1 MITVES
7 LYKYE
12 NFDLLLKRHFTTEQ
26 IESQSNILLLSDT
39 IAYHLSSKNYTIVKS
54 IFDVMAS
61 SEDKDFVELSPG
73 ITAIDSEVVEH
84 FKKENN
90 VDNDYYVF
98 CGSRLAF
105 AEAFGLNV
113 YSPSVNQF
121 IVAVY
126 ETMNCIKF
134 IGPGRGN
141 FVIFKPILEI
151 SKDIFNGIVASRK
164 DFFINAKNAKHLVR
178 ILEQDCEYYVEII
191 NNMVEQNKQLK
202 LQIEQA
208 EKKQYM
214 TTQMTWR

>member
-12 NFDLLLKRHFTTEQ
+12 NFDSVLKRHFTNEQ
-26 IESQSNILLLSDT
+26 IQAQSNVLLLNDT
-39 IAYHLSSKNYTIVKS
+39 IAYHLASKNYTIVKS

-61 SEDKDFVELSPG
+61 SQDKDSVELSPG
-73 ITAIDSEVVEH
+73 ITTIEPEVIEQ

-105 AEAFGLNV
+105 AEAFGLNA
-113 YSPSVNQF
+113 YSPSINQF

-141 FVIFKPILEI
+141 FVIFKPISEI

-164 DFFINAKNAKHLVR
+164 DFFINAKNSKHLVR
-178 ILEQDCEYYVEII
+178 ILEQDCEYYVEMIDNII
-191 NNMVEQNKQLK
+191 EQNKQLK

-208 EKKQYM
+208 ERKQYM

>member
-12 NFDLLLKRHFTTEQ
+12 NFDSVLKRHFTNEQ
-26 IESQSNILLLSDT
+26 IEAQSNVLLLNDT
-39 IAYHLSSKNYTIVKS
+39 IAYHLASKNYTIVKS

-61 SEDKDFVELSPG
+61 SQDKDSVELSPG
-73 ITAIDSEVVEH
+73 ITTIEPEVIEQ

-105 AEAFGLNV
+105 AEAFGLNA
-113 YSPSVNQF
+113 YSPSINQF

-141 FVIFKPILEI
+141 FVIFKPISEI

-164 DFFINAKNAKHLVR
+164 DFFINAKNSKHLVR
-178 ILEQDCEYYVEII
+178 ILEQDCEYYVEMIDNII
-191 NNMVEQNKQLK
+191 EQNKQLK

-208 EKKQYM
+208 ERKQYM

>member
-12 NFDLLLKRHFTTEQ
+12 NFDLVLKRHFTNEQ
-26 IESQSNILLLSDT
+26 IEAQSNVLLLSDT
-39 IAYHLSSKNYTIVKS
+39 IAYHLACKNYTIVKS

-61 SEDKDFVELSPG
+61 TQDKDSVELSPG
-73 ITAIDSEVVEH
+73 ITTIEPEVIEQ
-84 FKKENN
+84 FKKENR

-105 AEAFGLNV
+105 AEAFGLSV
-113 YSPSVNQF
+113 YSPSINQF

-151 SKDIFNGIVASRK
+151 SKDVFNGIVASRK

-178 ILEQDCEYYVEII
+178 ILEQDCEYYVEMIDNI
-191 NNMVEQNKQLK
+191 TEQNKQLK

-208 EKKQYM
+208 ERKQYM

>member
-7 LYKYE
+7 LYDYE
-12 NFDLLLKRHFTTEQ
+12 NFDLLLKRHFTIEQ
-26 IESQSNILLLSDT
+26 IKAQTNILLLNDT
-39 IAYHLSSKNYTIVKS
+39 IAYHLASKNYTTVKS

-61 SEDKDFVELSPG
+61 SEDKDSVELSPG
-73 ITAIDSEVVEH
+73 ITVIDPEVVDQ

-90 VDNDYYVF
+90 VDNNYYVF

-105 AEAFGLNV
+105 AETFGLNV
-113 YSPSVNQF
+113 YSPSINQF

-134 IGPGRGN
+134 VGPGRGS
-141 FVIFKPILEI
+141 FVIFKPISEI

-164 DFFINAKNAKHLVR
+164 DFFINAKNAKHLIR
-178 ILEQDCEYYVEII
+178 ILEQDSEYYIEMI
-191 NNMVEQNKQLK
+191 NNLVEQNKQLK
-202 LQIEQA
+202 IQIEQA